1 MDLSIASLKAEGGFV
16 APPVKKQI
24 TWHVDGKPKTATV
37 YVVQESFE
45 TVIKRWEEQERG
57 GDLTAQRIASCI
69 CGADGKPIFTVA
81 DVLGNPE
88 TGHGALTAELTIVLL
103 AAIGDVNNAKGDQ
116 TEKKSVRRKSSGTSS
131 SSAASVGAPSRK
143 QKPT

>member
-1 MDLSIASLKAEGGFV
+1 MELSIASLKAAGAFV
-16 APPVKKQI
+16 APPVKKEI
-24 TWHVDGKPKTATV
+24 TWHVGGEPKTATV

-69 CGADGKPIFTVA
+69 CGPDGKPIFTVA
-81 DVLGNPE
+81 DVLGDPE

-103 AAIGDVNNAKGDQ
+103 AAIGDVNNVKG
-116 TEKKSVRRKSSGTSS
+116 EVAPKKSSPRKSSGTKSPS
-131 SSAASVGAPSRK
+131 SSARRSPKPSK
-143 QKPT
+143 D